1 MTQQLPASVTAPLLL
16 VAGALILWSEFRR
29 PLRSRTNEPKL
40 KRNVRNLAVAAI
52 AGVAVQFAELPLAL
66 PLAAMVEERNWGAL
80 KLFNLPLWLELP
92 LAVLALDYTLY
103 WWHVFT
109 HRSRLLWRFHLP
121 HHADLDMD
129 ASTALRFHFGEI
141 AFSVLWRVAQVV
153 IIGVSPLS
161 FSVWQTGLVIAILFH
176 HSNVRL
182 SPETERRLSRFIV
195 TPGMHAIHHSAV
207 EDETNSNWSSGL
219 SIWDRLH
226 GTYRLDV
233 PQDQITIGIPAYHD
247 LKDVTLPKVLAMPFT
262 KRREDWRTRDGRLL
276 LTRGKEPLERDAIVA
291 PASGPAG
298 PL

>member
-1 MTQQLPASVTAPLLL
+1 MKQQLSGWVTAPLLL
-16 VAGALILWSEFRR
+16 AAGAWILWSEFRR
-29 PLRSRTNEPKL
+29 PLRSRAVEPKL
-40 KRNVRNLAVAAI
+40 KRTVRNLVVAAT
-52 AGVAVQFAELPLAL
+52 AGVAVQLAELPLAL
-66 PLAAMVEERNWGAL
+66 PLAAMVEERRWGIL
-80 KLFNLPLWLELP
+80 KLLTLPPWIELP

-109 HRSRLLWRFHLP
+109 HRSKLLWRFHLP
-121 HHADLDMD
+121 HHSDLDMD

-141 AFSVLWRVAQVV
+141 GFSVLWRVAQVV

-176 HSNVRL
+176 HSNGRL
-182 SPETERRLSRFIV
+182 SPQTERRLSRFIV

-233 PQDQITIGIPAYHD
+233 PQDAITIGVPAYHD
-247 LKDVTLPKVLAMPFT
+247 PKEVTLPKVLKMPFT
-262 KRREDWRTRDGRLL
+262 ARREDWRSPDGRLL
-276 LTRGKEPLERDAIVA
+276 LTRGKSTMDDRTGAEH
-291 PASGPAG
+291 
-298 PL
+298 